1 MRLTIIV
8 PDKAVYKDGV
18 FYNELSWVG
27 TPEGT
32 HALQW
37 FGANGWVEY
46 NDGTP
51 NQNITTLP
59 AWVNNALASWEEAN
73 APKPEP
79 EPTQAEKFEMVRNGL
94 QGAIDAKAITF
105 GFSSGNAL
113 MLYAGFTNPFQTLAQ
128 TFATWEAGIW
138 VEAEAYRQE
147 VLAGAKPMLTPEQAI
162 ALMPAYPG
170 A

>member
-18 FYNELSWVG
+18 FHNELSWVG

-59 AWVNNALASWEEAN
+59 AWANNALASWEEAN

-79 EPTQAEKFEMVRNGL
+79 EPAKPSVVSMRQARLALLQVGL
-94 QGAIDAKAITF
+94 LSQVDAAV
-105 GFSSGNAL
+105 A
-113 MLYAGFTNPFQTLAQ
+113 AGGEADKI
-128 TFATWEAGIW
+128 TWEYAT
-138 VEAEAYRQE
+138 E
-147 VLAGAKPMLTPEQAI
+147 VQRGDSLVQNLASGLGLTDKDLDNLFLLAST
-162 ALMPAYPG
+162 L
-170 A
+170 